1 MNIKEQIKSIIKES
15 CFVKYDFLDYNTD
28 KLLVIINMIAEAFK
42 HDKKIIIFGNG
53 GSAADSQHM
62 ASELVSRL
70 KYERKP
76 LPAISLTTD
85 TSIIT
90 SISNDYDFNE
100 IYSRQIL
107 ALGKQGDI
115 CFAISTSG
123 KSKNILKAVEQ
134 AKKIGMVTICLTGEN
149 GELFS
154 NMCDYSLVVPSKDTQ
169 RIQETHITVIHV
181 ICELVEQQILLEN
194 KI

>member
-181 ICELVEQQILLEN
+181 ICELVEQQFVVEN